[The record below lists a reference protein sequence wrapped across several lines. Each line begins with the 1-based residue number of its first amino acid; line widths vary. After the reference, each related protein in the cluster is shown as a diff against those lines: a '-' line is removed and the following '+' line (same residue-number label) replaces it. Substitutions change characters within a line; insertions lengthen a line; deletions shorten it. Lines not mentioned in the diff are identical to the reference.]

1 MRAWHSRFA
10 LGIIVAALLAGVP
23 ALQAQERPKAPGK
36 ITAPKTQAAVQGQ
49 AAQPQTQPAAAS
61 EQTTASIAAS
71 GSSWRVECS
80 VNGQALDCRAVQQVL
95 TRENQQLVA
104 GLTVRVPAETKKPVM
119 MVQIPLGVLVSEG
132 VDFVIDESKP
142 ERLSIQTCNQQGCF
156 VGTVLPDTV
165 VAAMRAGK
173 QLRILFQNSNKQ
185 AITVTMPLAGFGLV
199 YDKVKS

>member
-1 MRAWHSRFA
+1 MRTWHWRLA
-10 LGIIVAALLAGVP
+10 LGITVAALMAGVP
-23 ALQAQERPKAPGK
+23 ALQAQERPKAPAK
-36 ITAPKTQAAVQGQ
+36 ITAPKSQPAAQGQ
-49 AAQPQTQPAAAS
+49 AAPQAQPAPD
-61 EQTTASIAAS
+61 QTTASIAAN
-71 GSSWRVECS
+71 GSNWRVECS
-80 VNGQALDCRAVQQVL
+80 VNGQALDCRAVQQVV

-132 VDFVIDESKP
+132 VDFAIDESKP

-156 VGTVLPDTV
+156 VGTVLPESV

-173 QLRILFQNSNKQ
+173 QLRILFQNANKQ
-185 AITVTMPLAGFGLV
+185 SITVTMPLAGFGLV